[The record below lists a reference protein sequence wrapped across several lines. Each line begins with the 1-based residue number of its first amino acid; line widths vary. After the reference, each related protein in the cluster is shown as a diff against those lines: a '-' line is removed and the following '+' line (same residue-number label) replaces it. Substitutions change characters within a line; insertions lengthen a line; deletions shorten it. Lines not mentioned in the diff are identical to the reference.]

1 MLSIIQEMEKLLPII
16 NNKNSNLEKKEE
28 VFNNHMKDTF
38 ELNIINVFKGLVKIN
53 QILFVFS
60 KKIMIC

>member
-1 MLSIIQEMEKLLPII
+1 MEKLLPII
-16 NNKNSNLEKKEE
+16 NNKNLNLEKKEE